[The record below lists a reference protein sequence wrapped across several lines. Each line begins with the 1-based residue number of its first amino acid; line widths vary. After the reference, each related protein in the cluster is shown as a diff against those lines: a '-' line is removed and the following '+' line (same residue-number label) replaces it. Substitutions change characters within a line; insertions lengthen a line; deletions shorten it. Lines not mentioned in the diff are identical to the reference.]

1 MPADTMRTRA
11 GAKSLLTW
19 VRVDQTTRSPSF
31 NRLGLIAT
39 CGSCHVGAH
48 VHDVSGAHRPA
59 RHDEPA
65 VPVDVLGEPP
75 QRGAVGEVH
84 LDVPARRG
92 ARAAVAL
99 ENGRRITAELPEG
112 AAQGTDDLAEDPG
125 SVDPG
130 TRDPQRRRRR
140 DGQL

>member
-1 MPADTMRTRA
+1 MTSPAITQMISSQMPRWLSGRLEREPPMPAVTMRTRA
-11 GAKSLLTW
+11 GTKSLLTW

-65 VPVDVLGEPP
+65 VPVDVLGQPP
-75 QRGAVGEVH
+75 QQAAVGQVH
-84 LDVPARRG
+84 LDVPAR
-92 ARAAVAL
+92 
-99 ENGRRITAELPEG
+99 
-112 AAQGTDDLAEDPG
+112 
-125 SVDPG
+125 
-130 TRDPQRRRRR
+130 
-140 DGQL
+140 